1 MGPSRLVFLAIETT
15 CDETGAA
22 VLEGPRPPATGV
34 PRVLSSV
41 VASQVGLHKR
51 FGGVVPEIA
60 SRAHVSQ
67 VLPMIDEALRQAGVS
82 LSELGA
88 IAVATRPGLVGA
100 LVVGLTAAKTLALV
114 LDVPLIAVDHLEGHL
129 YACQLAFP
137 DSQVYPCVGLV
148 VSGGHTSL
156 YACRGPLECE
166 FLGGTTDDAAGE
178 AFDKVASLFR
188 LGYPGGPEIERV
200 AKAGNAAAY
209 AFPRSFLH
217 DPRLVFSFSGLKTA
231 VLYAIRG
238 PNESLG
244 PVSPPPAMVADLA
257 ASFQDAV
264 VDVLVAKTRQALKQT
279 GMKRLGVGG
288 GVAANS
294 RLRERLAKMAA
305 ELNVELFIPPMSLCT
320 DNAAMAGIA
329 LPKLA
334 AGQTAALDID
344 VTAGLVRPG
353 RGN

>member
-1 MGPSRLVFLAIETT
+1 
-15 CDETGAA
+15 
-22 VLEGPRPPATGV
+22 
-34 PRVLSSV
+34 
-41 VASQVGLHKR
+41 
-51 FGGVVPEIA
+51 
-60 SRAHVSQ
+60 
-67 VLPMIDEALRQAGVS
+67 MIDEALRRAGVS
-82 LSELGA
+82 LADLGA
-88 IAVATRPGLVGA
+88 VAVATRPGLVGA

-178 AFDKVASLFR
+178 AFDKVASLLQ

-200 AKAGNAAAY
+200 AQAGNARAF

-217 DPRLVFSFSGLKTA
+217 DPRLAFSFSGLKTA

-238 PNESLG
+238 PNEERG
-244 PVSPPPAMVADLA
+244 AVSPPPAMVADLA
-257 ASFQDAV
+257 ASFQEAV

-288 GVAANS
+288 GVAANR
-294 RLRERLAKMAA
+294 RLRDRLALMAA
-305 ELNVELFIPPMSLCT
+305 ELGVELFIPPMSLCT

-329 LPKLA
+329 LAKLA
-334 AGQTAALDID
+334 AGQTATLDID

-353 RGN
+353 RGK